1 MKSIPPDS
9 ESEWINFYGNKNSNA
24 TKKLDTHQKNID
36 HEMTRDADYFE
47 GESQMITEESKQKLY
62 DQKLKSMVEVIEIQ
76 EGDPIFKDL
85 SFQEQIN
92 MIIDTEYSRLKSV
105 KLKQL
110 I

>member
-1 MKSIPPDS
+1 
-9 ESEWINFYGNKNSNA
+9 
-24 TKKLDTHQKNID
+24 
-36 HEMTRDADYFE
+36 
-47 GESQMITEESKQKLY
+47 MITEESKQKLY